1 MVGCIINITFIACF
15 TGQQETEHLSLQS
28 SYGLFYKLFN
38 GKASKLA
45 SNIYALT
52 NLTSSIATFSVPS
65 LSFKRI
71 QHP

>member
-15 TGQQETEHLSLQS
+15 TGQQKTKRLSLQS
-28 SYGLFYKLFN
+28 SYGLFYKFFN
-38 GKASKLA
+38 GKASKFA

-52 NLTSSIATFSVPS
+52 VFTPSIATFSVPS
-65 LSFKRI
+65 LSFKRM